1 MILGDFK
8 PNNWY
13 LSHTY
18 SFSYWAKYY
27 CRVIPAEDVKREKG
41 VFSRDKLNLYLKN
54 VLELDGTHYKVV
66 IRDEAN
72 MEYPVGPKFVK
83 L

>member
-1 MILGDFK
+1 MHIWGIPHLRC
-8 PNNWY
+8 
-13 LSHTY
+13 
-18 SFSYWAKYY
+18 FSYWTKYY

-66 IRDEAN
+66 IRDGPDI
-72 MEYPVGPKFVK
+72 EYSAWLDIWHDNLKV
-83 L
+83 